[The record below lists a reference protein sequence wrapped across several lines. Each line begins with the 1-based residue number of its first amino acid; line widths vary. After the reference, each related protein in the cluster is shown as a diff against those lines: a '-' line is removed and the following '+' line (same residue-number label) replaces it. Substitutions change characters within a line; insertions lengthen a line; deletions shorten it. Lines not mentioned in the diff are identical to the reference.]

1 MFGPSCQGT
10 VYRHAVQTGLIH
22 KPMDNYYSLLGV
34 SQTASAQE
42 IKAAFRDRAKRLH
55 PDIAGK
61 AAEAGMRRLLAAY
74 QALSDAD
81 RRFEYDRAY
90 KRFMKKSGFDYRRF
104 LKEQDNP
111 KSLAKLIFFDF
122 LHLEDDEA
130 LDIWTKA
137 GGPDFHLEEHLD
149 REDWMDCSFILAE
162 ELDRRGRCYE
172 AFILLAAL
180 VREERRKPYFKHF
193 MEEVETLLRELVR
206 LRLKPAL
213 DRETYA
219 ACLESLLGLGFPQ
232 KDENRWLKSL
242 AKTLLE
248 LGDKRNAEA
257 VLRKALG
264 RSFPGKSRQVNK

>member
-1 MFGPSCQGT
+1 
-10 VYRHAVQTGLIH
+10 
-22 KPMDNYYSLLGV
+22 MDNYYSLLGV

-42 IKAAFRDRAKRLH
+42 IKTAFRDRAKRLH

-74 QALSDAD
+74 QVLSNTD

-90 KRFMKKSGFDYRRF
+90 KRFMGKGFDYRRF

-130 LDIWTKA
+130 IEVWTNA
-137 GGPDFHLEEHLD
+137 GALNFRLEDHLD

-162 ELDRRGRCYE
+162 ELDRRGRRYE
-172 AFILLAAL
+172 AFVLLVAL
-180 VREERRKPYFKHF
+180 VREERRKPYFRHF
-193 MEEVETLLRELVR
+193 MEEVEGFLRELVR
-206 LRLKPAL
+206 LRLKPAV

-219 ACLESLLGLGFPQ
+219 GCLESLLGLGFPP
-232 KDENRWLKSL
+232 KDENRWLKGL
-242 AKTLLE
+242 AGTLLE
-248 LGDKRNAEA
+248 LGDRRNAEA
-257 VLRKALG
+257 VLREAL
-264 RSFPGKSRQVNK
+264 SHTSRRHVSHRL